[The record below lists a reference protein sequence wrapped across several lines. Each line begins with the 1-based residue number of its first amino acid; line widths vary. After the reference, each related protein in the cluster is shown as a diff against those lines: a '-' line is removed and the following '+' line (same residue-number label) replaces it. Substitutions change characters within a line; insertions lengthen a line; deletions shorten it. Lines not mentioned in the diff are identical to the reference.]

1 MVTSNATKTFLD
13 WMHSTR
19 FEDIPADVR
28 HTTVLALYDDTGCN
42 LACSLIPLAHRMV
55 DYAKLA
61 GGQPDCTIVG
71 FPLRTSVL
79 NAADF
84 GPIAFYDVVAVG
96 Y

>member
-1 MVTSNATKTFLD
+1 MVTTNATKTFLD

-19 FEDIPADVR
+19 FEDIPADGR
-28 HTTVLALYDDTGCN
+28 HTAVLALSDDTGCN

-71 FPLRTSVL
+71 FPSRLPASHYC
-79 NAADF
+79 F
-84 GPIAFYDVVAVG
+84 KPGPG
-96 Y
+96 QRHHRPRR

>member
-61 GGQPDCTIVG
+61 GGQDRPTFEEQDIRLPWTRRLALPGGG
-71 FPLRTSVL
+71 FCGGL
-79 NAADF
+79 
-84 GPIAFYDVVAVG
+84 
-96 Y
+96 